1 MIGLFFCNEIVEIDR
16 LEQFACDVL
25 NDLIINEPKQNVNIF
40 VHIKE
45 KLEASGF
52 CEQIDRYNIK
62 IELEKSNLDS
72 MALTL
77 AHELVHAKQYLF
89 NEIDIDCS
97 ANYHENPWEI
107 EAYELESE
115 LVEKHW

>member
-1 MIGLFFCNEIVEIDR
+1 
-16 LEQFACDVL
+16 
-25 NDLIINEPKQNVNIF
+25 
-40 VHIKE
+40 
-45 KLEASGF
+45 
-52 CEQIDRYNIK
+52 
-62 IELEKSNLDS
+62 